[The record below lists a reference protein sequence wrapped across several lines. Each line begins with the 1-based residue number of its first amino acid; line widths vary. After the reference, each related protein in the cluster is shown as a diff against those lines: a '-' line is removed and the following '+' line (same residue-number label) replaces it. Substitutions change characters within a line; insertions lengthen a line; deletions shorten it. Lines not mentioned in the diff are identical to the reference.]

1 MKKEQFIAQ
10 AVGISEQQVTDT
22 VALLEDGCTIP
33 FIARYRKERTR
44 GLDEVQ
50 IAHIRDVLEHYNEL
64 ENRRKYILSSIENQG
79 ALTDALKEKLLHC
92 FDLKELEDLYLP
104 YKPKRKS
111 RADEARKQGLEPLAK
126 QIMAQQGIDPG
137 LVGSRYIKG
146 PVINLEQALSG
157 ARDIMA
163 EWINEN
169 VFLRKRLRNL
179 FEKRALLTVQVVAG
193 KEAEADVYKDY
204 FKHQELLRYCPSH
217 RLLAILRGV
226 RQGFLKIKALPE
238 KGDALELMNS
248 VVIRGKGLDSA
259 EVEKAVKDAY
269 TRLLAPSLEN
279 ELLSDAKIKAD
290 EDAIQVFSKNLKNLL
305 LAPPLGQKRVLAL
318 DPGFR
323 TGCKLVCLDEQ
334 GNLLHNET
342 VFPHAGGAHSPE
354 RTKASSKIVNL
365 VSAYKIDALAIGD
378 GTAGRETEDW
388 IKHLRF
394 DRDVQVFVVREDG
407 ASIYSA
413 STIARNEF
421 PNHDVTVRGAV
432 SIGRRLIDPLAELV
446 KIEPKSLGIGQ
457 YQHDV
462 DQKKL
467 KAKLDEVVVSAV
479 NEVGVD
485 VNTASASLLQYVS
498 GLNTTIAENIV
509 EYRRN
514 NGAFRN
520 RNALKLVAR
529 LGAKTFEQAAGFLRI
544 KQGDNPLDNTAVHPE
559 SYELVKTLAKS
570 QNITLSSLIG
580 NSELIDKL
588 ENDCQRSITEQDI
601 LRELRKPGRDP
612 RRKIQMLNFSQNIR
626 TISDLKVGM
635 KLPGVVTNVTDFG
648 AFINI
653 GIKEN
658 GLIHKSQ
665 LGDSFVSKPS
675 DYIALNEHV
684 QVEVMSIDVDRKRI
698 GLKRI

>member
-10 AVGISEQQVTDT
+10 AIGISEQQVTDT

-64 ENRRKYILSSIENQG
+64 ENRRKYILSTIENQG

-217 RLLAILRGV
+217 RLLAILRGE

-485 VNTASASLLQYVS
+485 VNTASAYLLQYVS

-559 SYELVKTLAKS
+559 SYEFVKTLAKS

-588 ENDCQRSITEQDI
+588 ENDYQCSITEQDI